1 MAPCPVTCAVSKEGE
16 EEGDQAMVKCVS
28 SPAFCVHSCSR
39 ASPKSLLSSP
49 HTIREGS
56 ILANESPQPSDA
68 TLDLGSG
75 PSAFEYQ
82 GDGQGAVGA
91 RYGEVTAVTL
101 EWTAPGRQLAW
112 FC

>member
-1 MAPCPVTCAVSKEGE
+1 MSKEGE
-16 EEGDQAMVKCVS
+16 EEGDQAMVKSVP

-49 HTIREGS
+49 HTIREQGS

-68 TLDLGSG
+68 MLDLGSG
-75 PSAFEYQ
+75 PPALLSIREM
-82 GDGQGAVGA
+82 GRGGAVGA